1 MLLPSRFVSK
11 DEIKKNLAQDGFAVV
26 WGHIEYIDVFKS
38 PHHAEFCV
46 TVNPSPDGSDF
57 FVESSKE
64 RMQYERVDWS
74 P

>member
-11 DEIKKNLAQDGFAVV
+11 DEIKKTLAQDGFAVV

-57 FVESSKE
+57 SLNLLKSECNTSE
-64 RMQYERVDWS
+64 
-74 P
+74 